1 MYDVYISMY
10 RDIPVSSRALP
21 MRWHAETLSCELMM
35 LLPKVAGLRLVLL
48 PFALIAL
55 CVVSVTWHEAFWL
68 RPNL

>member
-1 MYDVYISMY
+1 
-10 RDIPVSSRALP
+10 